1 MDITI
6 LDYGVGN
13 LFSLKCALKR
23 IGVNSIIATIN
34 ELKNNIDGL
43 ILPGVGSFT
52 EALENIGAFKK
63 KILDIMN
70 SGIPVLGICLGMQI
84 FFKES
89 EEGRG
94 EGLDL
99 IPGRL
104 VRLPKQVK
112 IPHMGWNNLRIVK
125 NNEIIEGLANES
137 YVYFVHS
144 YYPSPLR
151 KDVIVTETDYGVNF
165 PSILAHKNIYGT
177 QFHPEKSGEAGQIIL
192 KNFLKLIKR

>member
-1 MDITI
+1 MNITI

-13 LFSLKCALKR
+13 LFSLKCALQR
-23 IGVNSIIATIN
+23 VGANPIIVAIDKLQSNIN
-34 ELKNNIDGL
+34 GL

-52 EALENIGAFKK
+52 EALENIGVFKK
-63 KILDIMN
+63 KILGIVN
-70 SGIPVLGICLGMQI
+70 SGIPVLGICLGVQI

-99 IPGRL
+99 IPGKV

-125 NNEIIEGLANES
+125 NNEFIEGLANES

-144 YYPSPLR
+144 YYPLPSK

-165 PSILAHKNIYGT
+165 PSIIAHKNLYGT

-192 KNFLKLIKR
+192 ENFVKLIKR

>member
-1 MDITI
+1 MNITI

-13 LFSLKCALKR
+13 LFSLKCALQR
-23 IGVNSIIATIN
+23 IGADPIIVTIDK
-34 ELKNNIDGL
+34 LQSNINGL
-43 ILPGVGSFT
+43 MLPGVGSFT
-52 EALENIGAFKK
+52 EALENVGAFKK
-63 KILDIMN
+63 KILDIIN

-99 IPGRL
+99 IQGKV

-125 NNEIIEGLANES
+125 NNEFIEGLANES

-144 YYPSPLR
+144 YYPLPSK
-151 KDVIVTETDYGVNF
+151 KDVIVTETEYGINF
-165 PSILAHKNIYGT
+165 PSILAHKNLYGT

-192 KNFLKLIKR
+192 ENLVKLIKR

>member
-1 MDITI
+1 MNITI

-13 LFSLKCALKR
+13 LFSLKCALRR
-23 IGVNSIIATIN
+23 IGANPIIVTIN
-34 ELKNNIDGL
+34 ELKNDMNGL

-52 EALENIGAFKK
+52 EALKNIGAFKK
-63 KILDIMN
+63 KILDIVN

-99 IPGRL
+99 IPGRV

-125 NNEIIEGLANES
+125 NNEFIEGLANGS

-144 YYPSPLR
+144 YYPLPLR
-151 KDVIVTETDYGVNF
+151 KDVIVTETEYGVNF
-165 PSILAHKNIYGT
+165 PSILAHKNLYGT

-192 KNFLKLIKR
+192 ENFVKLIKR

>member
-1 MDITI
+1 MNVTI
-6 LDYGVGN
+6 LDCGVGN
-13 LFSLKCALKR
+13 LFSLKCALQR
-23 IGVNSIIATIN
+23 IGVNPIIATVN
-34 ELKNNIDGL
+34 ELQNNIDGL

-52 EALENIGAFKK
+52 EASENIGKHKK
-63 KILDIMN
+63 KILGIVN
-70 SGIPVLGICLGMQI
+70 SSIPVLGICLGMQI

-99 IPGRL
+99 IPGR
-104 VRLPKQVK
+104 VVKLPKQVK

-125 NNEIIEGLANES
+125 NNEIIESLANGS

-144 YYPSPLR
+144 YHPLPLR

-165 PSILAHKNIYGT
+165 PSMVAHKNIYGT

-192 KNFLKLIKR
+192 ENFVKLIKR

>member
-1 MDITI
+1 MNITI
-6 LDYGVGN
+6 LNYGVGN
-13 LFSLKCALKR
+13 LFSLKCALQR
-23 IGVNSIIATIN
+23 IGANPTIVTIDK
-34 ELKNNIDGL
+34 LQSNINGL

-52 EALENIGAFKK
+52 EALENIGEFKK
-63 KILDIMN
+63 KILDIVN

-99 IPGRL
+99 ILGRV

-125 NNEIIEGLANES
+125 NNELIEGLANES

-144 YYPSPLR
+144 YYPLPSK
-151 KDVIVTETDYGVNF
+151 KDIIVTETDYGVNF
-165 PSILAHKNIYGT
+165 PSMLAHKNLYGT

-192 KNFLKLIKR
+192 ENFVKLIKR